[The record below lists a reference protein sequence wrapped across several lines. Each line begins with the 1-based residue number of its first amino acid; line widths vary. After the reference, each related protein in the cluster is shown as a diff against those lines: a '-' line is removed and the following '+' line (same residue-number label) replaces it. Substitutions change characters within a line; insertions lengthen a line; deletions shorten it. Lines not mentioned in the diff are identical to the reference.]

1 MVDRIELPASLAEVT
16 GAEATRLMEE
26 IRQNRA
32 IVDSHAHFTKT
43 PYLPY
48 FTGEQKGCDFKLWK
62 SAVESIQ
69 KSHHST
75 SVTEAIRKSLQGP
88 ASKILSNLPFDAP
101 VPDIV
106 SALQTDY
113 GEVKDPA
120 ASWQQFYG
128 ATQHS
133 KEDVCAWHT
142 RLQAILCNI
151 PVLRRRMLTTI

>member
-26 IRQNRA
+26 IRFNRA

-101 VPDIV
+101 VTDIV
-106 SALQTDY
+106 DALQTVY
-113 GEVKDPA
+113 GEVKDPRCIL
-120 ASWQQFYG
+120 
-128 ATQHS
+128 AT
-133 KEDVCAWHT
+133 
-142 RLQAILCNI
+142 
-151 PVLRRRMLTTI
+151 VLWCHPTLKRRRMCMAHQTSSYTV

>member
-16 GAEATRLMEE
+16 GTDATRLMEE

-101 VPDIV
+101 VTDIV
-106 SALQTDY
+106 QCSSNCIRRSQR
-113 GEVKDPA
+113 PRCIMA
-120 ASWQQFYG
+120 A
-128 ATQHS
+128 
-133 KEDVCAWHT
+133 
-142 RLQAILCNI
+142 
-151 PVLRRRMLTTI
+151 VLWCHPTLKRRRMCLAHQTSSYTV